1 MHFTVVFNCHIHN
14 GDTMP
19 DSSPIWDLT
28 DLYTGIDDAQ
38 LRRDLEHAKRDADH
52 LSHTWQNKIA
62 SASGDELAQVIGEF
76 ERIFELLG
84 KVQSHAQL
92 LFAANT
98 TDPNVAKH
106 HQSVREEAAGINAA
120 LLFVELEIAVLDE
133 AHLAQLLEVPAL
145 AHWQPYLRRVR
156 AMAPH
161 QLSAEMERMLAERA
175 PAGRGA
181 WVRLFDETAASLKFP
196 FDGTDVTE
204 AEILDKL
211 SSPDAPVRKQ
221 AGKSLSDVLKA
232 NDRLL
237 SLILNTIAKDKEVED
252 RWRGFARPVASR
264 NLANDVDDTVVDA
277 LVDAV
282 SARNGDL
289 THRYYALKAGWMG
302 RDQLDW
308 WDRNAPLPGDDDRQF
323 AWPEAQRIVLGA
335 FDGFDPEMA
344 ATAEPFFDR
353 GWIDAAPRAG
363 KSSGAFSHPV
373 TPSAHPYI
381 LMNFAGKSRDV
392 MTLAHEMGHGIHQCL
407 AADKGYLMSDTPLT
421 LAETASV
428 FAEMLAFRQLVDSA
442 GDAATRRVLLA
453 GKVEDM
459 LNTVVRQIA
468 FHNFETAFH
477 DARGKGELTAE
488 EISDIWMETQR
499 AALGPA
505 VRIGDDYRPIWGYI
519 PHFVHTPFYVYAYA
533 FGDCLVNAL
542 WQSFQS
548 AKAANNADDFVV
560 KYKHLLRAG
569 GTERYDVALA
579 NFGLDASKPAFW
591 SMGLDMISGMID
603 ELEDLD

>member
-1 MHFTVVFNCHIHN
+1 
-14 GDTMP
+14 MP
-19 DSSPIWDLT
+19 DSCPTWDLN
-28 DLYTGIDDAQ
+28 DLYAGTDDPQLKADLATAIADSAQ
-38 LRRDLEHAKRDADH
+38 LAKI
-52 LSHTWQNKIA
+52 WQGKIA
-62 SASGDELAQVIGEF
+62 LASGPDLAGVIAEF
-76 ERIFELLG
+76 ERIYESLG

-98 TDPNVAKH
+98 NDAVIAKH
-106 HQSVREEAAGINAA
+106 HQSVCESASGISAN
-120 LLFVELEIAVLDE
+120 LLFVELETAVLDE
-133 AHLAQLLEVPAL
+133 GHLEGLMAAPEL
-145 AHWQPYLRRVR
+145 AHWRPWLRRVR

-175 PAGRGA
+175 PTGRGA
-181 WVRLFDETAASLKFP
+181 WVRLFDETAAALRFD
-196 FDGTDVTE
+196 FDGTKVTE

-211 SSPDAPVRKQ
+211 SSPDADHRRQ
-221 AGKSLSDVLKA
+221 AGQSLSTTLQS
-232 NDRLL
+232 NERLL
-237 SLILNTIAKDKEVED
+237 SLVLNTIAKDKEVED
-252 RWRGFARPVASR
+252 RWRGFGRPVASR
-264 NLANDVDDTVVDA
+264 NLANDVDDEVVDA
-277 LVDAV
+277 LVAAV
-282 SARNGDL
+282 NARNKDL

-323 AWPEAQRIVLGA
+323 DWAEAQSIVLNSFA
-335 FDGFDPEMA
+335 DFDQEMA
-344 ATAEPFFDR
+344 AAAQPFFDK

-363 KSSGAFSHPV
+363 KSSGAFAHPV

-381 LMNFAGKSRDV
+381 LMNFSGKSRDV
-392 MTLAHEMGHGIHQCL
+392 MTLAHEMGHGVHQCM
-407 AADKGYLMSDTPLT
+407 ASEKGYLMSDTPLT

-442 GDAATRRVLLA
+442 EDAATRRVLLA

-477 DARGKGELTAE
+477 DARAKGELTAA
-488 EISDIWMETQR
+488 EISDIWMDTQR
-499 AALGPA
+499 AALGPG
-505 VRIGDDYRPIWGYI
+505 VRIGDEYRPIWGYI

-542 WQSFQS
+542 WQNFQT
-548 AKAANNADDFVV
+548 ARAAGTTDEFVA
-560 KYKHLLRAG
+560 KYKHLLGAG

-579 NFGLDASKPAFW
+579 RFGLDARQPAFW

-603 ELEDLD
+603 ELEGLD

>member
-1 MHFTVVFNCHIHN
+1 
-14 GDTMP
+14 MP
-19 DSSPIWDLT
+19 DSCPTWDLG
-28 DLYTGIDDAQ
+28 DLYASVDDPKLQ
-38 LRRDLEHAKRDADH
+38 GDLKGAAGDADR
-52 LSHTWQNKIA
+52 LSSEWQGKLANA
-62 SASGDELAQVIGEF
+62 SAEQLAAVIVEYERVF
-76 ERIFELLG
+76 EVLG

-98 TDPNVAKH
+98 NDANIARH
-106 HQSVREEAAGINAA
+106 HQSVREVAATINAK

-133 AHLAQLLEVPAL
+133 THLAALLATPEL
-145 AHWQPYLRRVR
+145 AHWQPWLRRVR
-156 AMAPH
+156 AMAPY
-161 QLSAEMERMLAERA
+161 QLSADMERMLAERA

-181 WVRLFDETAASLKFP
+181 WVRLFDETAAALRFSFQ
-196 FDGTDVTE
+196 GAEVTE
-204 AEILDKL
+204 AEILDML
-211 SSPDAPVRKQ
+211 SNPDAAKRSE
-221 AGKSLSDVLKA
+221 AGKSLSSTLKA
-232 NDRLL
+232 NERLL

-264 NLANDVDDTVVDA
+264 NLANDVDDEVVDA
-277 LVDAV
+277 LVGAV
-282 SARNGDL
+282 TGRFGDL

-302 RDQLDW
+302 RDQIDW
-308 WDRNAPLPGDDDRQF
+308 WDRNAPLPGDDDRVF
-323 AWPEAQRIVLGA
+323 VWDEAERIVLDA
-335 FDGFDPEMA
+335 FAGFDPEMA
-344 ATAEPFFDR
+344 AMAKPFFDQ

-392 MTLAHEMGHGIHQCL
+392 MTLAHEMGHGVHQCM
-407 AADKGYLMSDTPLT
+407 ASDKGYLMSDTPLT

-442 GDAATRRVLLA
+442 DDVGTRRMLLA

-459 LNTVVRQIA
+459 LNTVVRQVA

-477 DARGKGELTAE
+477 DTRAGGELTADD
-488 EISDIWMETQR
+488 ISDIWMQTQR

-505 VRIGDDYRPIWGYI
+505 VRLGDDYRPVWGYI

-542 WQSFQS
+542 WQSFQ
-548 AKAANNADDFVV
+548 KAGEAGIAGEFVD
-560 KYKHLLRAG
+560 KYKYLLRAG
-569 GTERYDVALA
+569 GTERYDAALGR
-579 NFGLDASKPAFW
+579 FGLDASKPEFW

-603 ELEDLD
+603 ELEGLD

>member
-1 MHFTVVFNCHIHN
+1 
-14 GDTMP
+14 MP
-19 DSSPIWDLT
+19 DSSPIWDLK
-28 DLYTGIDDAQ
+28 DLYAGMDDSA
-38 LRRDLEHAKRDADH
+38 LAADL
-52 LSHTWQNKIA
+52 A
-62 SASGDELAQVIGEF
+62 SARKDAATLAVGWQGKLATASGAELAMVIAEY
-76 ERIFELLG
+76 ERIFESLG

-98 TDPNVAKH
+98 IDAAIAKH
-106 HQSVREEAAGINAA
+106 HQSVREAGAEVNAK
-120 LLFVELEIAVLDE
+120 LLFVELEIAVMDD
-133 AHLAQLLEVPAL
+133 AHVAVLMQTRECVRWRP
-145 AHWQPYLRRVR
+145 WLRRVR

-161 QLSAEMERMLAERA
+161 QLSADMERMLAERA

-181 WVRLFDETAASLKFP
+181 WVRLFDETAAAMKFA
-196 FDGTDVTE
+196 FQGTEVTE

-211 SSPDAPVRKQ
+211 SNPDATIRKE
-221 AGKSLSDVLKA
+221 AGQSLSATLKA

-252 RWRGFARPVASR
+252 RWRGFARPVSSR
-264 NLANDVDDTVVDA
+264 NLANDVDDEVVDA
-277 LVDAV
+277 LVSAV
-282 SARNGDL
+282 SSRNADL
-289 THRYYALKAGWMG
+289 SHRYYAMKAGWMDV
-302 RDQLDW
+302 DQLDW
-308 WDRNAPLPGDDDRQF
+308 WDRNAPLPGDDDRKF
-323 AWPEAQRIVLGA
+323 SWPEAERIVLDA
-335 FDGFDPEMA
+335 FTGFDPDMA
-344 ATAEPFFDR
+344 ATAQPFFER
-353 GWIDAAPRAG
+353 NWIDAAPRPG

-392 MTLAHEMGHGIHQCL
+392 MTLAHEMGHGVHQCL
-407 AADKGYLMSDTPLT
+407 AAANGYLMADTPLT

-442 GDAATRRVLLA
+442 EEAKTRRILLA

-477 DARGKGELTAE
+477 TARGEGELTAG
-488 EISDIWMETQR
+488 EISDVWMDTQR

-505 VRIGDDYRPIWGYI
+505 VRIGDDYRPVWGYI

-542 WQSFQS
+542 WQSFQTAS
-548 AKAANNADDFVV
+548 AAGMSGDFVTR
-560 KYKHLLRAG
+560 YKNLLCGG

-579 NFGLDASKPAFW
+579 KFGLDARQPAFW
-591 SMGLDMISGMID
+591 SLGLDMISGMID
-603 ELEDLD
+603 ELEGLD

>member
-1 MHFTVVFNCHIHN
+1 
-14 GDTMP
+14 MP
-19 DSSPIWDLT
+19 DSCPTWDLSDLYSGVDDANLQT
-28 DLYTGIDDAQ
+28 DLTK
-38 LRRDLEHAKRDADH
+38 AKTEAKELASR
-52 LSHTWQNKIA
+52 WQGKITT
-62 SASGDELAQVIGEF
+62 ASGQALAGVIADY
-76 ERIFELLG
+76 ERIFESLG

-98 TDPNVAKH
+98 NDPGISKH
-106 HQSVREEAAGINAA
+106 HQTVRESAADISAD
-120 LLFVELEIAVLDE
+120 LLFVELECALLDE
-133 AHLAQLLEVPAL
+133 VHLEGLMAEPAL
-145 AHWQPYLRRVR
+145 QYWQPWLRRVR
-156 AMAPH
+156 AMAPY
-161 QLSAEMERMLAERA
+161 QLSSEMERMLTERA

-181 WVRLFDETAASLKFP
+181 WVRLFDETAAAMRFT
-196 FDGTDVTE
+196 FQGAEVTE

-211 SSPDAPVRKQ
+211 SSPDAASRKE
-221 AGKSLSDVLKA
+221 AGLSLSKTLKA
-232 NDRLL
+232 NERLL

-252 RWRGFARPVASR
+252 RWRGFKRPVASR
-264 NLANDVDDTVVDA
+264 NLANDVDDEVVDA
-277 LVDAV
+277 LVAAV
-282 SARNGDL
+282 NGRNADL
-289 THRYYALKAGWMG
+289 THRYYALKASWMG

-323 AWPEAQRIVLGA
+323 KWTEARTLVLDA
-335 FDGFDPEMA
+335 FAGFDPEMA
-344 ATAEPFFDR
+344 SLAQPFFDR
-353 GWIDAAPRAG
+353 NWIDADPRAG
-363 KSSGAFSHPV
+363 KSSGAFAHPV

-392 MTLAHEMGHGIHQCL
+392 MTLAHEMGHGIHQRL

-428 FAEMLAFRQLVDSA
+428 FAEMLAFRRLVDSA
-442 GDAATRRVLLA
+442 TDAATRRVLLA

-468 FHNFETAFH
+468 FHQFETAFH
-477 DARGKGELTAE
+477 DTRRVGELTAS
-488 EISDIWMETQR
+488 EISDVWMETQR

-505 VRIGDDYRPIWGYI
+505 VRIGDDYRPVWGYI

-542 WQSFQS
+542 WQSYQAS
-548 AKAANNADDFVV
+548 GEAGKADEFVA
-560 KYKHLLRAG
+560 KYKRLLRAG

-579 NFGLDASKPAFW
+579 EFGLDARKPAFW

-603 ELEDLD
+603 ELEGLV